1 MNRNATLF
9 FFLCLLWWLIAIVI
23 KIFIP
28 EETISR
34 TINGYHT
41 DTLDIIMQLLT
52 RGGEWL
58 FITLFLLVSLIIF
71 KRKEINLALILA
83 ILIAIL
89 LPTVVTNLVKG
100 YVHAPRPLTVF
111 RGEEWLYMIPGYK
124 NNYEFSFPSGH
135 TTGAFACFTITSF
148 LSNKKSIIYPIVFI
162 IIAVLV
168 GISRIYLLQHFWED
182 ILWGSI
188 IGFACSRLVLYI
200 YEKKIQKKNKLN
212 TRKNRI

>member
-1 MNRNATLF
+1 MNRNATVF
-9 FFLCLLWWLIAIVI
+9 FFLCILWWLIAIIV
-23 KIFIP
+23 KFQIP
-28 EETISR
+28 EEIISR
-34 TINGYHT
+34 TINGFHT
-41 DTLDIIMQLLT
+41 QSLDVIMQLLT

-71 KRKEINLALILA
+71 KRKEINLALILT

-188 IGFACSRLVLYI
+188 IGVGFSQLILFI
-200 YEKKIQKKNKLN
+200 FEKKFKKKS
-212 TRKNRI
+212 